1 MALTIYSTM
10 TGKKEPFQPLNEGK
24 VGMYVC
30 GVTVY
35 DLSHIGHA
43 RAAIVFDVIFR
54 YLKYKGYDVTYV
66 RNYTDV
72 DDKIIN
78 KANQEGVSARE
89 IAERYIA
96 EYDRDMAALNVVTP
110 SHTPRATEHIADM
123 IRLIERLIA
132 NGYGYEVDGDVYYAV
147 SKFGPYGKLSGKN
160 TEQLQAGA
168 RVDVDDR
175 KRDPLDFAL
184 WKASKPG
191 EPEWDCPW
199 GKGRP
204 GWHIECSAM
213 GQHFLGETFDIHGG
227 GADLI
232 FPHHENEIAQA
243 EGASGKPFVRYW
255 IHNGFVTINQEKMS
269 KSLKNFSTIREIL
282 GYCHPEA
289 VRLFLLSN
297 HYRSPVDF
305 SEQSLREAQQAL
317 DRLYALLKDLKE
329 MQGEATGAPATNPAA
344 MEEIVR
350 SLPEQFERAM
360 DDDFNTAAAL
370 GMLQRTTRDLNRL
383 IAEARQSE
391 ASGFPPKLLEE
402 GIAVFTRLGAVLG
415 ILTSDPLDYFKQ
427 KQDEGMKDVAL
438 SEEQIRQYI
447 EERKAA
453 RAQKNW
459 KRADEIRDELLGKG
473 IILEDSPQGT
483 TWKVK
488 T

>member
-1 MALTIYSTM
+1 MPLTIYNTLS
-10 TGKKEPFQPLNEGK
+10 GKKEPFQPLREGK

-54 YLKYKGYDVTYV
+54 YLKYKGYEVTYV

-78 KANQEGVSARE
+78 RANKEGVSARD

-96 EYDRDMAALNVVTP
+96 EYDRDMEALKVETP
-110 SHTPRATEHIADM
+110 TFTPRATEHIPEM
-123 IRLIERLIA
+123 IQLIERLLEH
-132 NGYGYEVDGDVYYAV
+132 GYGYEIEGDVYYAV
-147 SKFGPYGKLSGKN
+147 SKFSSYGKLSGKN
-160 TEQLQAGA
+160 IEQLQAGA
-168 RVDVDDR
+168 RVEVDER
-175 KRDPLDFAL
+175 KKDPLDFAL

-191 EPEWDCPW
+191 EPAWDCPW
-199 GKGRP
+199 GQGRP

-213 GQHFLGETFDIHGG
+213 GQRFLGETFDIHGG
-227 GADLI
+227 GADLV

-243 EGASGKPFVRYW
+243 EGATGKPFVRYW
-255 IHNGFVTINQEKMS
+255 LHNGFVTINQEKMS
-269 KSLKNFSTIREIL
+269 KSLKNYSTIREIL
-282 GYCHPEA
+282 NDCHPEA
-289 VRLFLLSN
+289 VRLFLLAN

-305 SEQSLREAQQAL
+305 SDQNLREAQASL

-329 MQGEATGAPATNPAA
+329 MKGEFTPSLASSAEA
-344 MEEIVR
+344 MEHLFR
-350 SLPEQFERAM
+350 LLPEQFEKAM

-370 GMLQRTTRDLNRL
+370 GVLQRTTRDLNRL
-383 IAEARQSE
+383 IAEVKQDDTA
-391 ASGFPPKLLEE
+391 AFPSQLLEK
-402 GIAVFTRLGAVLG
+402 GLTTFMKLGAVLG
-415 ILTSDPLDYFKQ
+415 ILTYDPVEYFKQ

-438 SEEQIRQYI
+438 SEEHILTYI
-447 EERKAA
+447 EERKTA

-459 KRADEIRDELLGKG
+459 KRADQIREELLSKG
-473 IILEDSPQGT
+473 IILEDNAQGT
-483 TWKVK
+483 VWKVK